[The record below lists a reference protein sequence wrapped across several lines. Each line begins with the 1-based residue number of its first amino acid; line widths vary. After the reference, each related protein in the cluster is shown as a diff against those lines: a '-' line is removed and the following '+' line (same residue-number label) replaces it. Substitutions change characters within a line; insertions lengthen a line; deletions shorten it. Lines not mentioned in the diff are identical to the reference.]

1 MTKNEQTTHPFDQKA
16 SVGKLFFLAI
26 ISAALCSFGPMCVFA
41 PVPLTIAFLLYGRLI
56 TFSLGVVTVGLLWA
70 AASTVEG
77 FPAYVA
83 PLYAMTFFVAVL
95 ISEIIY
101 RNINPVRGL
110 IFSGLIVVTILG
122 SLLIVADKISPITLK
137 GEISSSVSMVL
148 NQLKK
153 QKQTS
158 SEISGEEER
167 AFDEFVNKPEVLT
180 NEIYSSLPLIVFVF
194 SYLGLWVSLY
204 VTLRNSIVW
213 RYKVLYN
220 YNLLD
225 LTNFKVPDFFVYP
238 LILSLVL
245 WVGADYGLPPGSE
258 VIGRNLL
265 YSMGVF
271 YLFQGFGVY
280 NDFLKYLK
288 IGGFIKTLF
297 ITFTFIL
304 ANKFLAI
311 LGIFDLWFD
320 FRRFFTNKKKDE
332 GDTI

>member
-1 MTKNEQTTHPFDQKA
+1 MTKNEQATHLFDQNA
-16 SVGKLFFLAI
+16 SVGKLLFLAI
-26 ISAALCSFGPMCVFA
+26 ISAALCSFGPMSVFA
-41 PVPLTIAFLLYGRLI
+41 PVPLAIAFLLYGRLI
-56 TFSLGVVTVGLLWA
+56 TFALGAVTAGLLWTA
-70 AASTVEG
+70 AITIPG
-77 FPAYVA
+77 FPTYVVA
-83 PLYAMTFFVAVL
+83 LYVMTFFVAMM
-95 ISEIIY
+95 ISESIY
-101 RNINPVRGL
+101 RNISPVRGL

-122 SLLIVADKISPITLK
+122 SVLIAVDKISPITLK
-137 GEISSSVSMVL
+137 GEISSSVSTVL

-167 AFDEFVNKPEVLT
+167 AFDEFVNKPEALT

-213 RYKVLYN
+213 RSKVLYN
-220 YNLLD
+220 YNLKD
-225 LTNFKVPDFFVYP
+225 LTNFKVPEFFVYP

-265 YSMGVF
+265 YSLGVF

-288 IGGFIKTLF
+288 IGGFIKTMF
-297 ITFTFIL
+297 IAFTFIL

>member
-1 MTKNEQTTHPFDQKA
+1 MTKTEQTTHPFDHNA
-16 SVGKLFFLAI
+16 SVGKLLFLAI

-41 PVPLTIAFLLYGRLI
+41 PVPLAIAFLLYGRLI
-56 TFSLGVVTVGLLWA
+56 TFAVGAVTAGLMWTA
-70 AASTVEG
+70 AITVPG
-77 FPAYVA
+77 FPTYVVA
-83 PLYAMTFFVAVL
+83 LYAMTFFIAFM
-95 ISEIIY
+95 ISESIY
-101 RNINPVRGL
+101 RNISPVRAL

-122 SLLIVADKISPITLK
+122 SVLIAVDKISPITLK
-137 GEISSSVSMVL
+137 GEISSSVSAVL

-153 QKQTS
+153 QKQAST
-158 SEISGEEER
+158 EISGEEER
-167 AFDEFVNKPEVLT
+167 AFDEFVSKPEALT

-213 RYKVLYN
+213 RSKVLYN
-220 YNLLD
+220 YNLKD
-225 LTNFKVPDFFVYP
+225 LTNFKVPEFFVYP

-245 WVGADYGLPPGSE
+245 WVGADHGLPAGSE

-265 YSMGVF
+265 YSLGVF

-288 IGGFIKTLF
+288 IGGFIKTMFLA
-297 ITFTFIL
+297 FTFIL

-320 FRRFFTNKKKDE
+320 FRRFFINKKKDE